1 MTQQSA
7 FHFKTI
13 TPDLIHDALIE
24 VGLYP
29 DSGIIELNSYEN
41 RVYQFLDEQHKR
53 YVVKFYRPTRWNRT
67 QIQEEHDF
75 MLSLYEAGLS
85 VIAPLFFAGQ
95 TVLEYRG
102 FLYAVFPS
110 VGGRQYETDNLLQ
123 LEEVGRLIGRIHQIG
138 YQHHFSTRPTIGI
151 DEYLITPRNILANT
165 PLLPGKLKQNF
176 LFVLD
181 ELIVEVKKRWSQ
193 PHSYLRLQ
201 GDCHPGNILW
211 RDGPFI
217 VDFDDARNGPA
228 VQDLWML
235 LNGERREQRIQLEI
249 LLEAYTEYT
258 HFDNEQLALIEPLR
272 AMRMIHYLSWI
283 VRRWEEPAFP
293 RAFPWMIEYDFWR
306 KQQLLFSEQINALNE
321 QPLQPGLIY

>member
-13 TPDLIHDALIE
+13 TPDLIHDALLE

-29 DSGIIELNSYEN
+29 DSGIFELNSYEN
-41 RVYQFLDEQHKR
+41 RVYQFVDEQRNR
-53 YVVKFYRPTRWNRT
+53 YVVKFYRPARWNQT

-75 MLSLYEAGLS
+75 MLSLHAAGLS

-102 FLYAVFPS
+102 FFYAVFPA
-110 VGGRQYETDNLLQ
+110 VGGRQYEADNLLQ

-138 YQHHFSTRPTIGI
+138 CQHNFTSRPTIGI
-151 DEYLITPRNILANT
+151 DEYLITPRKILANT
-165 PLLPGKLKQNF
+165 ALLTADLKPSFLLVVDKLI
-176 LFVLD
+176 
-181 ELIVEVKKRWSQ
+181 EEVKKRWSQ
-193 PHSYLRLQ
+193 QYHCLRLQ

-228 VQDLWML
+228 IQDLWML

-249 LLEAYTEYT
+249 LLEGYTEYA
-258 HFDNEQLALIEPLR
+258 HFDKEQLALIEPLR
-272 AMRMIHYLSWI
+272 AMRMVHYLSWI
-283 VRRWEEPAFP
+283 VRRWEDPAFA

-306 KQQLLFSEQINALNE
+306 KQMLLFSEQINALNE
-321 QPLQPGLIY
+321 QPLQPGLVY